1 MKRLV
6 VCCDGTWQDLEKDY
20 PTNVVKITQAIK
32 HSDDRGIQQIIYYD
46 EGIGAESNISPEE
59 DLTFLGAGH
68 REQLLEGI
76 KGGGLGKGIDKNIR
90 DAYRF
95 LGLNYAPGD
104 EIYLFGF
111 SRGAYTVRSL
121 AGMLYYCGLI
131 KRPYLRKVPEAYK
144 LYRSQI
150 QPHNP
155 KIAQFR
161 QDYCHQDPQYQDR
174 VPIKLLGCWDSVGS
188 LGLPDI
194 ISSLPIDKLI
204 NRDRYQFHDTTLSPI
219 VENALHAVA
228 IDEDRKTF
236 SVTLMEKSPE
246 AQSQTLKQVWFPGD
260 HGCVGGGTE
269 TQSKLADSALLWM
282 MESVGE
288 IGLNLQFAPDRIPET
303 EKIDPDPAYDY
314 EPDPKIK
321 ILSSLTGGI
330 FTGNLIGDA
339 TRWLG
344 KNIRQIPEQD
354 EIHPSTFE
362 RWQKRSDYRPPNL
375 SPERVPSKYQST
387 VNS

>member
-32 HSDDRGIQQIIYYD
+32 HLDDRGIEQIVYYD

-95 LGLNYAPGD
+95 LCLNYAPGD

-121 AGMLYYCGLI
+121 AGMLYHCGLV
-131 KRPYLRKVPEAYK
+131 KRPYLRKIPQAYE
-144 LYRSQI
+144 LYRAQLS
-150 QPHNP
+150 PHEP

-161 QDYCHQDPQYQDR
+161 QDYGHSDPKYRDR
-174 VPIKLLGCWDSVGS
+174 VPITLLGCWDSVGS

-194 ISSLPIDKLI
+194 ISSLPIDKFI
-204 NRDRYQFHDTTLSPI
+204 NRDRYKFHDTTVSPI

-246 AQSQTLKQVWFPGD
+246 AKSQTLKQVWFPGD

-269 TQSKLADSALLWM
+269 PQSKLADSALLWM
-282 MESVGE
+282 MESIEE
-288 IGLNLQFAPDRIPET
+288 IGLDLKFDPDQIPES
-303 EKIDPDPAYDY
+303 EKIDSDPAYDY
-314 EPDPKIK
+314 EPQQDKN
-321 ILSSLTGGI
+321 ILSKLTGGRL
-330 FTGNLIGDA
+330 TGNLMGDLTKLA
-339 TRWLG
+339 G
-344 KNIRQIPEQD
+344 KNIRQIPQED
-354 EIHPSTFE
+354 EIHFSTFE
-362 RWQKRSDYRPPNL
+362 RWQKVPDYRPSNL
-375 SPERVPSKYQST
+375 DPERVPSKYQST

>member
-6 VCCDGTWQDLEKDY
+6 VCCDGTWQDLAQDY

-32 HSDDRGIQQIIYYD
+32 HYDENIQQIVYYD

-95 LGLNYAPGD
+95 LCLNYAPGD

-111 SRGAYTVRSL
+111 SREAYTVRSL
-121 AGMLYYCGLI
+121 AGMLYHCGLI
-131 KRPYLRKVPEAYK
+131 KRPYLRKVPEAYE
-144 LYRSQI
+144 LYRSEI
-150 QPHNP
+150 PPHDA

-161 QDYCHQDPQYQDR
+161 QVYCHSNSEHRDR
-174 VPIKLLGCWDSVGS
+174 VPIKLLACWDSVGS
-188 LGLPDI
+188 LGLPDV
-194 ISSLPIDKLI
+194 ISGVPVDKFI
-204 NRDRYQFHDTTLSPI
+204 NRDRYKFHDTRLSTI
-219 VENALHAVA
+219 IENALHAVA

-246 AQSQTLKQVWFPGD
+246 AESQELKQVWFPGD
-260 HGCVGGGTE
+260 HGCVGGGTKP
-269 TQSKLADSALLWM
+269 QSKLADNALLWM
-282 MESVGE
+282 MESVEE
-288 IGLNLQFAPDRIPET
+288 IGLDLKFDRAEIPEA
-303 EKIDPDPAYDY
+303 EKIDPDPAFEYKP
-314 EPDPKIK
+314 EAKVK
-321 ILSSLTGGI
+321 VLSQLTRGRLTG
-330 FTGNLIGDA
+330 NVMGDM
-339 TRWLG
+339 TKLPG

-354 EIHPSTFE
+354 EIHPSAFE
-362 RWQKRSDYRPPNL
+362 RWQRRSDYRPSNL
-375 SPERVPSKYQST
+375 LPERVPSEYQST
-387 VNS
+387 VNC